1 MRRREV
7 RVRTVQAGLVLS
19 MLLTGAACHRTA
31 PAPESRVKSV
41 VARIDGITCPTCVPP
56 LKASLKR
63 QYEKSAVDVDDDK
76 DTATVQFAENDN
88 FSAPEFRA
96 AVERVL
102 SMRIVALRVQA
113 CGTVEAS
120 RGEKWLAAGSNRF
133 VVRSDRELPL
143 NEPLCVDG
151 TLDSST
157 DPAVFQVS
165 AFSVQR
171 TENH

>member
-1 MRRREV
+1 MRRRDV
-7 RVRTVQAGLVLS
+7 RVRMLRAGLILS
-19 MLLTGAACHRTA
+19 IAGGAACHGAA

-56 LKASLKR
+56 LKASLAR
-63 QYEKSAVDVDDDK
+63 QYAQSTIDVDDDK
-76 DTATVQFAENDN
+76 DTATVQFGKQDQ

-102 SMRIVALRVQA
+102 RMRVVTLRVQA

-120 RGEKWLAAGSNRF
+120 KGDKWLAAGSNRF
-133 VVRSDRELPL
+133 LVRSDRDLPL
-143 NEPLCVDG
+143 NEPLCADG
-151 TLDSST
+151 TLDSAS